1 MARTYL
7 LYGPAGTGKTTFALA
22 DATPESPAFYAEL
35 EPGGFRRSAPRL
47 RLAEGA
53 VSVHSY
59 PTPMQELA
67 NLLEG
72 IPSLGGRG
80 GLHSDLDSQ
89 LEGWHSLLND
99 VVSGMMQA
107 VKAGQRPVFDTATRY
122 WYIIRQAYEEMVQK
136 AGAKAE
142 SIGQL
147 KFTWPNKIMLQT
159 HEFPIAYGLDVI
171 WIAHQDTVFNSD
183 PPIYKPDTWKEL
195 PNMVDVVLKFSVS
208 GSVPV
213 ARIVK
218 GAESG
223 MALQNLDIPEPTL
236 YKVNGILDVVA
247 ELEREGESYDRD
259 AEYLLGLAEMRGLYA
274 PG

>member
-7 LYGPAGTGKTTFALA
+7 LWGPAGSGKTTFALR
-22 DATPESPAFYAEL
+22 DATLTEPVWYAEL
-35 EPGGFRRSAPRL
+35 EPGGFRRAASRMT
-47 RLAEGA
+47 LAEGEVL
-53 VSVHSY
+53 VSTY
-59 PTPMQELA
+59 PTPMQELE
-67 NLLEG
+67 NLLAG
-72 IPSLGGRG
+72 IPSLGGKG

-89 LEGWHSLLND
+89 LEGWQELLNN
-99 VVSGMMQA
+99 VVSGMIQA
-107 VKAGQRPVFDTATRY
+107 VKSGQRPVFDTATRY

-147 KFTWPNKIMLQT
+147 KFTWPNKIMLQS
-159 HEFPIAYGLDVI
+159 HEFPLAYGLDVI

-195 PNMVDVVLKFSVS
+195 PNMVDVVLRFRVEN
-208 GSVPV
+208 SVPV

-236 YKVNGILDVVA
+236 YKCNAILDLVA
-247 ELEREGESYDRD
+247 TLEREGETYERD
-259 AEYLLGLAEMRGLYA
+259 AEYLLNVAKIRGLYT
-274 PG
+274 